1 MSHDYY
7 RFLVRTISTAGRDP
21 AQLRAIIYHYA
32 RGKLR
37 RELWTRKDLHWAQMK
52 EQLSA
57 LEKAIEQVEAD
68 IGDGTMFPKQYFPKQ
83 AATQPMYLPADTE
96 ARPTVPPLDT
106 AAKNVFTRSD
116 EAALPANEE
125 AQPAIFP
132 MDTAAQDGFA
142 GSDEISHAADREAQ
156 PAAFRMDTAAQN
168 DLSRSDAI
176 VLPADTGTDPPIFPL
191 DTAAQDG
198 FARLDKTALAI
209 RKDFMTLERAIQ
221 GIEPELYDRG
231 VMVKTGFDSIQPI
244 KPTHT
249 FFWSTIRLA
258 LAVVL
263 GVALFV
269 TIQDR
274 ANLQRFFQAGY
285 GESGGQPIVDGHNG
299 TTAMHLAGNSPPAPV
314 SVRAIES
321 SPGLSLQAANIP
333 VPTSYGVYAVSRG
346 RLADLQTLPI
356 RVPDERVGISALFS
370 APSETTL
377 PDGRL
382 QFVAFRRDLANNAPD
397 RVMVRLVARVM
408 RALTFDAKGHAK
420 LVNVEASWGVR
431 SNHYQM
437 QVTPVNGNP
446 EMVVIR
452 PMNPNFVFPAGRYA
466 LVLQGS
472 AYDFTV
478 AGQITD
484 TAQCL
489 ERTDALDMPVYSE
502 CRTL

>member
-7 RFLVRTISTAGRDP
+7 RFLVRTISTAERDS
-21 AQLRAIIYHYA
+21 AQLRAIVYHYA

-37 RELWTRKDLHWAQMK
+37 KELWLRTDLQWAQKK
-52 EQLSA
+52 EQMSA

-68 IGDGTMFPKQYFPKQ
+68 IGDATMFPKQYLPRQ
-83 AATQPMYLPADTE
+83 AITQPMLFPADTE
-96 ARPTVPPLDT
+96 ARPTVPVDT
-106 AAKNVFTRSD
+106 AAHNIFTRSDETALPADGEAQLAIFPMDTAAQNGFTRSD
-116 EAALPANEE
+116 EAALPADTE
-125 AQPAIFP
+125 AHSTIFP
-132 MDTAAQDGFA
+132 MDTAAQSVF
-142 GSDEISHAADREAQ
+142 
-156 PAAFRMDTAAQN
+156 T
-168 DLSRSDAI
+168 
-176 VLPADTGTDPPIFPL
+176 
-191 DTAAQDG
+191 
-198 FARLDKTALAI
+198 RLDKTALAI
-209 RKDFMTLERAIQ
+209 RKDFMSLERAFEEV
-221 GIEPELYDRG
+221 EPDLYDRG
-231 VMVKTGFDSIQPI
+231 AIVKTGFDSIQPI

-249 FFWSTIRLA
+249 FFWSTIRLV

-263 GVALFV
+263 GVALFA

-274 ANLQRFFQAGY
+274 TNLHRFFQAGY
-285 GESGGQPIVDGHNG
+285 EATGAQPVDGHNG
-299 TTAMHLAGNSPPAPV
+299 PTAMHLASSSPPAPV

-333 VPTSYGVYAVSRG
+333 IPTSYGVYAVNHG
-346 RLADLQTLPI
+346 QLTDLQTLPI

-370 APSETTL
+370 TPSETTL
-377 PDGRL
+377 RDGRL

-408 RALTFDAKGHAK
+408 HALTFDAKGHAK

-437 QVTPVNGNP
+437 QVAPVNDNP
-446 EMVVIR
+446 EMIIIR

-489 ERTDALDMPVYSE
+489 ERTDALNMPVYSE